1 VIEIVPGQ
9 VRTRAV
15 DLPVRAGSLP
25 DIGRDLLPAAV
36 CDAYRGTGTGLG
48 IVRGFGLVRGAIAS
62 TVAHDAHQV
71 VAVGAEP
78 AAMAEAIEAVVE
90 VRGGLAAVG
99 RGEITLLPLRVAGLM
114 SDRPYAEVV
123 DGLDRLAAHAARL
136 GAVPDAFMHLSFLAL
151 TVIPERR
158 LTERGVFDH
167 ADFADVPL
175 AC

>member
-1 VIEIVPGQ
+1 MIELVPGQ
-9 VRTRAV
+9 IRTRAV
-15 DLPVRAGSLP
+15 DLTVREGSLP
-25 DIGRDLLPAAV
+25 DLDRDLLPAAV

-48 IVRGFGLVRGAIAS
+48 LVRGFGLTRGAIAS

-78 AAMAEAIEAVVE
+78 AAMAAAIGAVVGS
-90 VRGGLAAVG
+90 RGGLAAVG
-99 RGEITLLPLRVAGLM
+99 LGETVLLPLPVAGLM
-114 SDRPYAEVV
+114 SDRPYGEVV

-136 GAVPDAFMHLSFLAL
+136 GAIADAFMHLSFIAL

-167 ADFADVPL
+167 APFADVPL
-175 AC
+175 GC